1 MTRTVTITERRP
13 AHDDWAVTAS
23 GATTYYPTA
32 MQAYTAIRRQ
42 DRAAVTA
49 GADRAVTVIT
59 WAPTTEAGTA
69 VVSALT
75 GQWR

>member
-1 MTRTVTITERRP
+1 
-13 AHDDWAVTAS
+13 
-23 GATTYYPTA
+23 

-59 WAPTTEAGTA
+59 WVPTTEAGTA
-69 VVSALT
+69 VVYALT